1 MAIPGDLSNR
11 TNCVAAVEKTVS
23 GLGGIDI
30 LVNTASRQVWA
41 DGLLEISDE
50 AYQPSKEL
58 LDYALTNAAFNNFA
72 KGLSGDLLPS
82 KGIRVNA
89 VAPGPI
95 WTVMQPAELAGAYV
109 FLASED
115 ASYMSGE
122 TLSVTGGALT
132 P

>member
-30 LVNTASRQVWA
+30 LVNNASRQVWA

-50 AYQPSKEL
+50 AYQPS
-58 LDYALTNAAFNNFA
+58 
-72 KGLSGDLLPS
+72 
-82 KGIRVNA
+82 
-89 VAPGPI
+89 
-95 WTVMQPAELAGAYV
+95 
-109 FLASED
+109 
-115 ASYMSGE
+115 
-122 TLSVTGGALT
+122 T